1 MLMPSRR
8 WREIRQRYSAST
20 YFICFYIYTIYH
32 MECVRDAFKSFVP
45 TFLSFTMTFFMVPT
59 PVSTS
64 MMSPKLPEVARLT
77 VPSTNCCSCRC
88 RQHHGGAQ
96 PFAFAR
102 LRKEGTKER
111 RRRHGARPGGLERLF
126 LSAHQ
131 PRGLSGRRGDSNRC
145 RRPLCRRSPAP
156 RARLGHVALALARCR
171 SARAGFVCG
180 VEFAADGSA
189 E

>member
-1 MLMPSRR
+1 MFCLCHHDDGEKSA
-8 WREIRQRYSAST
+8 QRYSAST
-20 YFICFYIYTIYH
+20 YFICFYIYAIYL
-32 MECVRDAFKSFVP
+32 ECVRDAFKVSCRHFI
-45 TFLSFTMTFFMVPT
+45 LSSITTMTFFMV
-59 PVSTS
+59 STS
-64 MMSPKLPEVARLT
+64 MSPKLPEVARLT
-77 VPSTNCCSCRC
+77 VPTTNCCSYRC
-88 RQHHGGAQ
+88 REHHGGAQ
-96 PFAFAR
+96 PGAFAR